1 MNDANHKETG
11 FDELDA
17 ALAAALGDASAWPA
31 PRAGFEERCVACVEG
46 ILKGKKMRRPFWSL
60 FGRVAFLKLAASLA
74 VLLGAYA
81 LVFNELADSGPQVSE
96 QHPALEFCS
105 NDDIGYRCERTVR
118 FLEKNVS
125 RGAATKFLAKAC
137 TADGI

>member
-1 MNDANHKETG
+1 MNNTNHKKTG

-17 ALAAALGDASAWPA
+17 ALAA
-31 PRAGFEERCVACVEG
+31 VARVEG
-46 ILKGKKMRRPFWSL
+46 ILKGNKMRRPFWS
-60 FGRVAFLKLAASLA
+60 FGRAAFLKLAASLA
-74 VLLGAYA
+74 VLLGVYA
-81 LVFNELADSGPQVSE
+81 FVFYELADSGPQVSE

>member
-31 PRAGFEERCVACVEG
+31 PRAGFEERCVARMEG
-46 ILKGKKMRRPFWSL
+46 ILKGNKMRRPFWS
-60 FGRVAFLKLAASLA
+60 FGRAAFLKLAASLA
-74 VLLGAYA
+74 VLLGVYA
-81 LVFNELADSGPQVSE
+81 FVFYELADSGPQVSE
-96 QHPALEFCS
+96 QHPTLEFCS
-105 NDDIGYRCERTVR
+105 KDDIGYRCERTVR

>member
-1 MNDANHKETG
+1 MNNTNHKKTG

-31 PRAGFEERCVACVEG
+31 PRDGFEERCVARVEG
-46 ILKGKKMRRPFWSL
+46 ILEEGEMRRPFWS
-60 FGRVAFLKLAASLA
+60 FGRATFLKLAASLA
-74 VLLGAYA
+74 MLLGAYA

>member
-17 ALAAALGDASAWPA
+17 AIAAALGDASAWPV
-31 PRAGFEERCVACVEG
+31 PRAGFEERCVARVEG
-46 ILKGKKMRRPFWSL
+46 ILEEGEMRRPFWS
-60 FGRVAFLKLAASLA
+60 FGRATFLKLAASLA
-74 VLLGAYA
+74 VMFGAYA
-81 LVFNELADSGPQVSE
+81 IVFNAIEDSEPPVLE
-96 QHPALEFCS
+96 QYPALELCS
-105 NDDIGYRCERTVR
+105 TDDIACRCERTVR